1 MSAAALENDIKQI
14 LSNTLLIDTNHFD
27 SDTLLI
33 GNLAE
38 MDSIGVVMVLTAI
51 QEQFDIAI
59 NDDDIDASLFETLAT
74 LCEFVAS
81 NKK

>member
-1 MSAAALENDIKQI
+1 MSAAALEHDIKQI